1 MKRLWLGIILA
12 GILLV
17 SGFWVSSLIHRASAE
32 IAGAL
37 ESAAA
42 DALSGNFQTATAG
55 AENAHARWES
65 AWRKVAAVA
74 DHAPMDE
81 IDSLFAQL
89 TVYADTG
96 NADAFAAYC
105 RRIAQLILAVGE
117 AHSFSWWN
125 LL

>member
-17 SGFWVSSLIHRASAE
+17 SGFWVSSLIHRASVE

-81 IDSLFAQL
+81 IDSLFAQAQA
-89 TVYADTG
+89 YA
-96 NADAFAAYC
+96 NAEQMGDFSAFC
-105 RRIAQLILAVGE
+105 LRLSQLIRAT
-117 AHSFSWWN
+117 ADQHQPTWWN
-125 LL
+125 FL